1 MDFFTKTAS
10 RLLVQA
16 TFAVSLLAAAPAY
29 ATEDNKTQV
38 GILKCD
44 VAGGVGLILG
54 SKKALTCIFTKKDG
68 STENYTGRILKVG
81 VDIGFT
87 KESVISW
94 AVLAPSGQN
103 DAGALEGKYA
113 GVSAEVTVA
122 GGVGANLLVG
132 GGNSFALQPL
142 SVQVQTGL
150 NVAGG
155 IGSIKL
161 EYKP

>member
-1 MDFFTKTAS
+1 MTSILSSAVRF
-10 RLLVQA
+10 LVPVV
-16 TFAVSLLAAAPAY
+16 VSGVMLAATSAS

-38 GILKCD
+38 GVLKCD
-44 VAGGVGLILG
+44 VAGGLGLILG
-54 SKKALTCIFTKKDG
+54 SKKALSCVFTKNDG
-68 STENYTGRILKVG
+68 ATENYVGHILKVG
-81 VDIGFT
+81 LDIGVT

-94 AVLAPSGQN
+94 AVLAPSGEN
-103 DAGALEGKYA
+103 DAGALQGNYV
-113 GVSAEVTVA
+113 GVSAEATVG

-142 SVQVQTGL
+142 SVQVQTGM

>member
-1 MDFFTKTAS
+1 MPAI
-10 RLLVQA
+10 
-16 TFAVSLLAAAPAY
+16 VSGAMLAASSASA
-29 ATEDNKTQV
+29 AGDNKTQV
-38 GILKCD
+38 GVLKCD
-44 VAGGVGLILG
+44 VAGGIGLILG
-54 SKKALTCIFTKKDG
+54 SKKALSCVFTKKDG
-68 STENYTGRILKVG
+68 TTETYVGRILKVG
-81 VDIGFT
+81 LDIGVT

-94 AVLAPSGQN
+94 AVLAPSGKN
-103 DAGALEGKYA
+103 DAGALQGGYA
-113 GVSAEVTVA
+113 GLSAEATVA

-142 SVQVQTGL
+142 SVQTQTGL